1 MTDPALRASDLD
13 REQVVAAL
21 QRHTAAGRL
30 SLDEFAERAGLA
42 YAAATLADL
51 ATVTRDLPAEAALAP
66 GTSPQHRQLVVT
78 FLLAAAALIV
88 LGVLF
93 GLAR

>member
-1 MTDPALRASDLD
+1 LTDPALRASDFD

-51 ATVTRDLPAEAALAP
+51 AVVTRDLPMEAVPALTA
-66 GTSPQHRQLVVT
+66 TAQHRQLMVT

-88 LGVLF
+88 LGVL
-93 GLAR
+93 LALGR